1 MSPWWT
7 KSIYCKHAP
16 VSSCSAAWADVG
28 VAAKTALR
36 PVRLPRRRRRRQ
48 ESASGQKISI
58 PIDGEATRPGTSLQR
73 SFGTG
78 HAAELIWACP
88 ARNEPAMR
96 PIEEQSWPTD
106 DADNSHRRGAIS
118 TPGQRRGSTSHVIT
132 VAAADIQVAAALS
145 KSRQYALQLCIGGQ
159 RECSAQQQHRHE

>member
-1 MSPWWT
+1 MNPWWT
-7 KSIYCKHAP
+7 KAIYCKHAP

-28 VAAKTALR
+28 LAAKTALLSG
-36 PVRLPRRRRRRQ
+36 RLPRRRRRQECQ
-48 ESASGQKISI
+48 ESTSG
-58 PIDGEATRPGTSLQR
+58 PLAIDGEATRPGDSLQR
-73 SFGTG
+73 SSGTG
-78 HAAELIWACP
+78 HAAELVWARS
-88 ARNEPAMR
+88 ARNEPAMW
-96 PIEEQSWPTD
+96 PIEEQPWPTD

-159 RECSAQQQHRHE
+159 RECSAQQQHQHE